1 MVFELLRCHFLFLVT
16 TNQFAFTMT
25 DGSTRYFS
33 LEEILGLIGMVPE
46 GFTLT
51 SGVIDPF
58 NTPLTVP
65 TTVHEPDFHYYI
77 YDHLGNTRIVYS
89 TTIPNCG
96 TPKYT
101 LEAVMDYFP
110 YGKILRQFIKTPEK
124 YVTTGHERDVETG
137 LDYRGAR
144 FYDSDVARFLSLD
157 PLAAEFP
164 EWSDYN
170 YVLGN
175 PVMFVDPDG
184 RDVKPGE
191 NWKGSDYEKVYNK
204 LRKNSKA
211 YSNLLKPY
219 EGKGARDYTLNNKGE
234 LGIRTAYTSPDFNKH
249 DTNEE
254 AFVRNYVSKEPN
266 SEWRLHM
273 QSTFVRN
280 AEMKEI
286 GGVMKN
292 MNNIGRAWN
301 LIHEGVHANI
311 MSKASIDVLT
321 NAVLQHDI
329 MATGYV
335 ETIKTALKE
344 FEPNLTGRQLDLLS
358 VMGLTTNDNP
368 IQNKLIAGF
377 ANKYMDMN
385 IKADENGNYDSEQL
399 REAHNKMVN
408 EKNEIIYD

>member
-1 MVFELLRCHFLFLVT
+1 
-16 TNQFAFTMT
+16 
-25 DGSTRYFS
+25 
-33 LEEILGLIGMVPE
+33 
-46 GFTLT
+46 
-51 SGVIDPF
+51 
-58 NTPLTVP
+58 
-65 TTVHEPDFHYYI
+65 
-77 YDHLGNTRIVYS
+77 
-89 TTIPNCG
+89 
-96 TPKYT
+96 
-101 LEAVMDYFP
+101 MDYFP

-286 GGVMKN
+286 GGEWFLNDDFVFELSEQAKERLEAMKAPEE
-292 MNNIGRAWN
+292 RN
-301 LIHEGVHANI
+301 LE
-311 MSKASIDVLT
+311 
-321 NAVLQHDI
+321 
-329 MATGYV
+329 
-335 ETIKTALKE
+335 
-344 FEPNLTGRQLDLLS
+344 
-358 VMGLTTNDNP
+358 
-368 IQNKLIAGF
+368 QNKSRNGPRVREYEETLDDGTSI
-377 ANKYMDMN
+377 NTW
-385 IKADENGNYDSEQL
+385 KAFVALSLSNTFDGAASFTFG
-399 REAHNKMVN
+399 K
-408 EKNEIIYD
+408 